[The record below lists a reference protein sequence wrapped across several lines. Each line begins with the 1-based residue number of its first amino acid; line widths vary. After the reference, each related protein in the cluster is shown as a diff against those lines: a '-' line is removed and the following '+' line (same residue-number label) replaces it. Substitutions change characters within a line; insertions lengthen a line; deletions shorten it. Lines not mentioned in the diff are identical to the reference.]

1 MIKTKIL
8 AVLALLAV
16 SSAVSADNG
25 QVVTVNGNT
34 VAKTVTKMTFEG
46 DNVVL
51 YYADQSTETVDMGSV
66 VIVFTVADAI
76 KALSG
81 EPADAPVSYYDLNG
95 RQLKQT
101 PLKGGYIM
109 RKGNTMVKLIK
120 K

>member
-1 MIKTKIL
+1 MKKTRIL
-8 AVLALLAV
+8 AVLALLAAFSV
-16 SSAVSADNG
+16 VTADNG

-34 VAKTVTKMTFEG
+34 VAKTVTKMTFDG

-51 YYADQSTETVDMGSV
+51 YYTDQSTETVDMSNV

-81 EPADAPVSYYDLNG
+81 EPSDAPVSYFDLNG
-95 RQLKQT
+95 RQLKQA
-101 PLKGGYIM
+101 PLKGGYVM
-109 RKGNTMVKLIK
+109 KKGNTVIKLIK